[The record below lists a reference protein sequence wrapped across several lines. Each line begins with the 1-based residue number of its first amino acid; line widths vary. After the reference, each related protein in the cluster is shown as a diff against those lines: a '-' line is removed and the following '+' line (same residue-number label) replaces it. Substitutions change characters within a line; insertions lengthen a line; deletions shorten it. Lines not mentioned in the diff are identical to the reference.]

1 MSELL
6 NRVRVDDG
14 IVTPALPS
22 IKRPDRTDK
31 VDDAGLFAKQVMCLG
46 SDVKGLVESLR
57 RALFSGYAAAVA
69 FFIFSAGP
77 AFAINMAANSAAPA
91 MIFLSGVLMSAATLG
106 SRPGIL
112 TAMLACI
119 TYEYY
124 FTTPIYSFEVD
135 SPAEIVVLMTFPL
148 VAFLTGGLA
157 GRARDSAKKAEAGEI
172 AASILYNAS
181 REISLIWDEANI
193 RRQLAHHLATTA
205 DSPAIVWTASERYL
219 DPPDLGGRHD
229 LVREILSGELQMTRP
244 EDFLASTS
252 GWRARLLQDDDPSM
266 GMAAWL
272 SSGPRANDGDRLV
285 NVLVDLAATAIVR
298 ARVGARKSELEVL
311 TRTEKLRSALLS
323 SVSHDFRTPLSVI
336 LASATSLRALS
347 TELDVT
353 TRDDLL
359 ATIQEETERL
369 NGFVAN
375 LLHMAKLESGVIE
388 PNQSIVDVAEVI
400 DRTIQRLGRGRWQ
413 GRLTKSLRSMDML
426 VRGDPILLEHALGN
440 VVENALRFSPID
452 QPVCIQGENK
462 AEMVHIEVTDQGA
475 GVEAQHLDRI
485 FEKFYQCDS
494 GRSDGA
500 GAGLGLSI
508 ARGLA
513 EAMHGS
519 IVASNR
525 DDSSGLKVTI
535 SFPRAA

>member
-1 MSELL
+1 MI
-6 NRVRVDDG
+6 DG
-14 IVTPALPS
+14 VVTPSMPS
-22 IKRPDRTDK
+22 SKRPARAARP
-31 VDDAGLFAKQVMCLG
+31 DDACLFEKRVMCFG
-46 SDVKGLVESLR
+46 PDVKRLMESLR

-69 FFIFSAGP
+69 FFLLSAGP
-77 AFAINMAANSAAPA
+77 AFAVNMGANSAAPA
-91 MIFLSGVLMSAATLG
+91 MILLSGVLVSAAILG

-112 TAMLACI
+112 TAILACI

-124 FTTPIYSFEVD
+124 FSAPIYSFEIE
-135 SPAEIVVLMTFPL
+135 SPAEIIVLMAFPL

-205 DSPAIVWTASERYL
+205 DSPAIVWTASELYL
-219 DPPDLGGRHD
+219 DPPDLGGRRD
-229 LVREILSGELQMTRP
+229 LVQEILSGELRMARL
-244 EDFLASTS
+244 EDFLASTT
-252 GWRARLLQDDDPSM
+252 GWRARLLQDEDPSM
-266 GMAAWL
+266 GMAAWM

-285 NVLVDLAATAIVR
+285 NVLVDLAASAVVR
-298 ARVGARKSELEVL
+298 ARVGVRKSELEVL

-347 TELDVT
+347 MELDVT

-388 PNQSIVDVAEVI
+388 PNQSVVDVAEVI

-413 GRLTKSLRSMDML
+413 GRLTKSLWSMDML

-440 VVENALRFSPID
+440 VVENALRFSPND
-452 QPVCIQGENK
+452 QPVCIQGASK
-462 AEMVHIEVTDQGA
+462 AELVQIEVTDQGT
-475 GVEAQHLDRI
+475 GVDAQHLDRI

-494 GRSDGA
+494 NRSDGA